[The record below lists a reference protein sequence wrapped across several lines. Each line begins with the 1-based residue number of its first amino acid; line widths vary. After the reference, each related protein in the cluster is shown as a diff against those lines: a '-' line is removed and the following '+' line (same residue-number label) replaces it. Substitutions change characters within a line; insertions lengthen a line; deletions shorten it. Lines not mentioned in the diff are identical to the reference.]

1 MPATNRNYWLEKLD
15 RNRARDERNIKL
27 LEENGWAVMTV
38 WECQL
43 KDMTSTAE
51 CLVAFLDS

>member
-27 LEENGWAVMTV
+27 LEENGWAVRQ
-38 WECQL
+38 CQL